1 MWTFSKEPFAC
12 FRDRDLGN
20 VVKLVSNPG
29 WKVLVLLLGREAG
42 ELIYGRKE
50 GRELGREEERKGKR
64 KKSQKRKQRK
74 RREKR
79 ELASG
84 PHGDLLVGDTLLLVG
99 TAFLTLYT

>member
-1 MWTFSKEPFAC
+1 M
-12 FRDRDLGN
+12 GN
-20 VVKLVSNPG
+20 VGKLVSNPG
-29 WKVLVLLLGREAG
+29 WKVLVLPLGREAG

-74 RREKR
+74 REKR